1 MKYANRLRELR
12 IENEFAAEELAEKLN
27 ISTQY
32 YYDLETGR
40 RRLNASLLIKLAD
53 IHNVSIDYIL
63 GRTKYRFT
71 PEYLLVAEKSCE
83 TEEDK
88 DLKELLEIVR
98 YEYLRRKKGKG
109 EDAPSSEEK
118 GALKKRAF

>member
-12 IENEFAAEELAEKLN
+12 IENEFGAEELAEKLN

-53 IHNVSIDYIL
+53 IYNVSIDYIL
-63 GRTKYRFT
+63 NRTKYRFI
-71 PEYLLVAEKSCE
+71 PEYLLE
-83 TEEDK
+83 TSFLAICDTS
-88 DLKELLEIVR
+88 
-98 YEYLRRKKGKG
+98 G
-109 EDAPSSEEK
+109 
-118 GALKKRAF
+118 

>member
-12 IENEFAAEELAEKLN
+12 IENEFGAEELAEKLN

-53 IHNVSIDYIL
+53 IYNVSIDYIL
-63 GRTKYRFT
+63 NRTKYRFI
-71 PEYLLVAEKSCE
+71 PEYLLVTEESCE
-83 TEEDK
+83 TEEDEDK

-98 YEYLRRKKGKG
+98 YEYLRRKKKYF
-109 EDAPSSEEK
+109 
-118 GALKKRAF
+118 L